1 MKKIVLV
8 LVWGKGE
15 RLWFVLG
22 INFSKFISYGK
33 KE

>member
-8 LVWGKGE
+8 LAGGKRE

-22 INFSKFISYGK
+22 INFSKFFSYGK